1 MDGFSYL
8 NIFETKGTEY
18 LFIIA
23 FLLLLI
29 PFWITLN
36 RQVKKTRHLEK
47 VLGTL
52 TANILK
58 IPQGLLFSAN
68 HTWTH
73 MERSGN
79 ARIGLSDLLMHI
91 TGKVNFSTLKQ
102 PGDLIRK
109 GELLAEADQGAK
121 HLKIYSPVSGKITET
136 NPTLGSEPG
145 LVNMDPYG
153 KGWIC
158 KIKPTRWKAE
168 TAGYYL
174 AEDATQWLN
183 MELVRYKDFLAT
195 ELGKFSPAPSA
206 VVLQDG
212 GELRDN
218 SLSELPNELWQDFQ
232 AAFLTPKEA
241 AV

>member
-1 MDGFSYL
+1 MDGYSYL
-8 NIFETKGTEY
+8 NIFETKGMEY

-29 PFWITLN
+29 PFWVILN

-73 MERSGN
+73 LERSGN
-79 ARIGLSDLLMHI
+79 ARVGLSDLLMHI
-91 TGKVNFSTLKQ
+91 TGQVKFNTIRQ
-102 PGDLIRK
+102 NGDMIRK
-109 GELLAEADQGAK
+109 GELLAEIDQGGK
-121 HLKIYSPVSGKITET
+121 HLKIYSPISGRVTDI
-136 NPTLGSEPG
+136 NLALGSEPG

-153 KGWIC
+153 KGWVC
-158 KIKPTRWKAE
+158 KIKPSHWKAE
-168 TAGYYL
+168 TQSYYL

-183 MELVRYKDFLAT
+183 MELIRYKDFLAK
-195 ELGKFSPAPSA
+195 EIGKFSPETSA

-232 AAFLTPKEA
+232 KDFLTPKEMPA
-241 AV
+241 

>member
-8 NIFETKGTEY
+8 NIFETKGIEY

-29 PFWITLN
+29 PFWVVLN
-36 RQVKKTRHLEK
+36 KQVKKTRRLEK
-47 VLGTL
+47 ELGIL

-91 TGKVNFSTLKQ
+91 TGEVRFNALKS
-102 PGDLIRK
+102 PGETIKK
-109 GELLAEADQGAK
+109 GELLAGVDQGGK
-121 HLKIYSPVSGKITET
+121 HLKIYSPVSGTLTEINT
-136 NPTLGSEPG
+136 ALGSDPG
-145 LVNMDPYG
+145 LVNLDPYG

-158 KIKPTRWKAE
+158 KIKPTHWKAE
-168 TAGYYL
+168 TAGYFL

-183 MELVRYKDFLAT
+183 MELIRYKDFLAK
-195 ELGKFSPAPSA
+195 EIGKLSPGSPAI
-206 VVLQDG
+206 VLQDG

-218 SLSELPNELWQDFQ
+218 SLSELPDALWQHFQ
-232 AAFLTPKEA
+232 ASFLTPKEP

>member
-1 MDGFSYL
+1 MDGYSYL
-8 NIFETKGTEY
+8 NIFETKGIEY
-18 LFIIA
+18 LAIIA

-29 PFWITLN
+29 PFWVILN
-36 RQVKKTRHLEK
+36 RQVKKTRRLEK
-47 VLGTL
+47 ALGTL

-73 MERSGN
+73 LERSGN
-79 ARIGLSDLLMHI
+79 ARVGLSDLLMHI
-91 TGKVNFSTLKQ
+91 TGQVKFNTIRQ
-102 PGDLIRK
+102 TGDMIRK
-109 GELLAEADQGAK
+109 GELLAEIDQGGK
-121 HLKIYSPVSGKITET
+121 HLKIYSPISGRVTDI
-136 NPTLGSEPG
+136 NLALGSEPG

-158 KIKPTRWKAE
+158 KIKPSHWKTE
-168 TAGYYL
+168 TGSYYL

-183 MELVRYKDFLAT
+183 MELVRYKDFLAK
-195 ELGKFSPAPSA
+195 EIGKFSPETSA

-218 SLSELPNELWQDFQ
+218 SLSELPNELWQGFQ
-232 AAFLTPKEA
+232 AAFLTPKETPA
-241 AV
+241 

>member
-8 NIFETKGTEY
+8 NIFETKGIEY

-29 PFWITLN
+29 PFWVILN

-79 ARIGLSDLLMHI
+79 ARVGLSDLLMHI
-91 TGKVNFSTLKQ
+91 TGEVNFGPLRQ
-102 PGDLIRK
+102 PGDMIRK
-109 GELLAEADQGAK
+109 GELLAEVSQGGK
-121 HLKIYSPVSGKITET
+121 QLKIYSPVSGKITET
-136 NPTLGSEPG
+136 NTALESDPG
-145 LVNMDPYG
+145 LVNIDPYG

-158 KIKPTRWKAE
+158 KVKPSHWKAE

-183 MELVRYKDFLAT
+183 TELVRYKDFLAK
-195 ELGKFSPAPSA
+195 EIGKFSPASSA

-218 SLSELPNELWQDFQ
+218 SLSDLPNELWQDFQ
-232 AAFLTPKEA
+232 SAFLTPKEP